1 MNNGRWKPHE
11 ETFVRDNA
19 GKMTLQQLADT
30 VGRSALA
37 VQLFM
42 HRKHIVVGQTVK
54 RNLVQEILR
63 IKFKHPE
70 NFLPTRS
77 FYQAVGINQMRWWDI
92 FYGRK
97 NISQQEYI
105 TLCEYFG
112 VTMQEA
118 FEARQLCI
126 FEEESHN
133 DR

>member
-1 MNNGRWKPHE
+1 MNNGKWKPHE
-11 ETFVRDNA
+11 EAFVRDNA
-19 GKMTLQQLADT
+19 GKLTLQQLADS

-42 HRKHIVVGQTVK
+42 HRKQIVVGQTVK
-54 RNLVQEILR
+54 RNLVQEVLR

-70 NFLPTRS
+70 NFLPTRA

-97 NISQQEYI
+97 SISQKEYI
-105 TLCEYFG
+105 ALCEYFG

-126 FEEESHN
+126 FEE
-133 DR
+133 DKQ

>member
-1 MNNGRWKPHE
+1 MNNGRWQPHE

-19 GKMTLQQLADT
+19 GKMTLQQLADI

-77 FYQAVGINQMRWWDI
+77 FYKAVGINQMRWWNI
-92 FYGRK
+92 FYGKK

-118 FEARQLCI
+118 FEARQLYI

>member
-1 MNNGRWKPHE
+1 MNNGRWQPHE
-11 ETFVRDNA
+11 EMFVRDNA
-19 GKMTLQQLADT
+19 GKLTLQQLADK
-30 VGRSALA
+30 VGRSPLA

-54 RNLVQEILR
+54 RNLVQEMLR

-70 NFLPTRS
+70 NFLPTRT

-97 NISQQEYI
+97 NISQREYI
-105 TLCEYFG
+105 VLCEYFG

-126 FEEESHN
+126 FEEENN
-133 DR
+133 D

>member
-1 MNNGRWKPHE
+1 MNNGKWKPHE
-11 ETFVRDNA
+11 EAFVRDNA
-19 GKMTLQQLADT
+19 GKLTLQQIADA
-30 VGRSALA
+30 VGRSSLA

-42 HRKHIVVGQTVK
+42 HRKQIVVGQTVK
-54 RNLVQEILR
+54 RNLVQEMLR

-70 NFLPTRS
+70 NFLPTRA
-77 FYQAVGINQMRWWDI
+77 FYQTVAINQMRWWDI

-105 TLCEYFG
+105 ALCEYFG

-126 FEEESHN
+126 FEEEKN